1 MRVFRT
7 DTDKFIAY
15 LKGEDVKFTKTEEEK
30 IQRLIRCNKLI
41 TLHQVKSEV
50 IEIIKNSERV
60 KYQTA
65 LQIYQQA
72 EQVFGEISISAKK
85 FKLNLVWENMLANR
99 KACWKLGEH
108 KTVQKIDKDMGD
120 LAGKYY
126 IEETTIPYHELQ
138 PPPIL
143 MSSDPTLIEGV
154 DAEEEKEIRKK
165 AQKILQRALDKTTD
179 AIAEE
184 VDYEELNEEVNQLNK
199 KSYKKLDKK

>member
-15 LKGEDVKFTKTEEEK
+15 LKGEEVRFTKLEEEQ

-50 IEIIKNSERV
+50 IEMIKNSESV

-65 LQIYQQA
+65 LQIFQQT
-72 EQVFGEISISAKK
+72 EQVFGEVSINAKK
-85 FKLNLVWENMLANR
+85 FKLNMVWENMLANR
-99 KACWKLGEH
+99 KACWKLGEY

-120 LAGKYY
+120 LAGKYM
-126 IEETTIPYHELQ
+126 IEETTIPYDELQ

-143 MSSDPTLIEGV
+143 MSSDPQLIEGM
-154 DAEEEKEIRKK
+154 DTEAEKEIKK
-165 AQKILQRALDKTTD
+165 EAQKIMQRAIEKTTEAVVED
-179 AIAEE
+179 T
-184 VDYEELNEEVNQLNK
+184 DYEDLTA
-199 KSYKKLDKK
+199 